1 MLFIY
6 IYNLSMILIFSYQDY
21 KKNIVFSPEYRK
33 LYFQIQYKSIN
44 KVARDSVTA
53 ASGHVAGHVDVY

>member
-1 MLFIY
+1 
-6 IYNLSMILIFSYQDY
+6 MILIFSYQDY

-44 KVARDSVTA
+44 KVARDSVIA